1 MMNLKLPH
9 RRQFLLLAAGAAAL
23 PLAPNVARAQ
33 AYPTRPVRIVVGFA
47 AGGGQD
53 ILARLFGQSLSERL
67 GQPFVVENRPGAG
80 SNVAVEGVVN
90 AVPDGHT
97 LLMVGPAQAINATLY
112 ERLNFNFIRD
122 IAPVA
127 GLISSANVMEIHPT
141 VPVKTV
147 LEFIAYAKA
156 NPGKLNYASQGVGT
170 TSHLTAEF
178 FVSLTGTKVTHVPYR
193 GSGPALNDILAGHVD
208 FIFMELSSAV
218 KLHEARKA
226 RILATATEK
235 RLDVLPDVPTM
246 IEAGVP
252 GFISDT
258 WNALSAPPKTPG
270 PIVVKLNQAINAIV
284 EEPDTRKRFE
294 QLNMYPAGGSPA
306 DMRKLV
312 EAETRRWGE
321 VIKKAGI
328 QPE

>member
-1 MMNLKLPH
+1 MP
-9 RRQFLLLAAGAAAL
+9 RILLLIAAAVPL
-23 PLAPNVARAQ
+23 LALAPGATQNVAAN
-33 AYPTRPVRIVVGFA
+33 YPNRVVKIIVTVP
-47 AGGGQD
+47 AGGGVD
-53 ILARLFGQSLSERL
+53 AVTRIFADRLQQKLR
-67 GQPFVVENRPGAG
+67 QAFVVENRGGAG
-80 SNVAVEGVVN
+80 GNVGAEAVYTAAPDGYTLMASQPAPLTTNIALYKQLPFNPTAFEPVAVLSKFPNV
-90 AVPDGHT
+90 
-97 LLMVGPAQAINATLY
+97 LLVRQDFPAAT
-112 ERLNFNFIRD
+112 
-122 IAPVA
+122 AQ
-127 GLISSANVMEIHPT
+127 
-141 VPVKTV
+141 
-147 LEFIAYAKA
+147 EFIAYAKS
-156 NPGKLNYASQGVGT
+156 NPGKLDYASQGVGT
-170 TSHLTAEF
+170 TSHLTAEL
-178 FVSLTGTKVTHVPYR
+178 FVSLSGTKVTHVPYR

-270 PIVVKLNQAINAIV
+270 PIVAKLNQAINAIV
-284 EEPDTRKRFE
+284 EEPDTRKRFA

-312 EAETRRWGE
+312 ESETHRWGE